1 MPKNS
6 SLFILHSKRIF
17 LRSIFLDHKVVD
29 DEVLTLHGVFAHV
42 VFEEL
47 LHLVVLVESDLF
59 EAHVGTDES
68 RKLLGR
74 NLSKTFESSYLGVGT

>member
-1 MPKNS
+1 MPKKF
-6 SLFILHSKRIF
+6 FILHLKRIF
-17 LRSIFLDHKVVD
+17 LRSIFLYHEVVD
-29 DEVLTLHGVFAHV
+29 DEVLSLHGVLAHV
-42 VFEEL
+42 VFEKL

-74 NLSKTFESSYLGVGT
+74 NLTQTFESCYLGVGT